1 MKETLSFIKDT
12 VNYPIILHMCSPKTS
27 NNSLS
32 TELQYCK
39 VDLNRLETNLYLI

>member
-1 MKETLSFIKDT
+1 MKGTLVFIKDT
-12 VNYPIILHMCSPKTS
+12 VNYTIILHTCSPKTS

-39 VDLNRLETNLYLI
+39 VDLNRLETDLYLV